1 MVSNGRVFLR
11 ETVSTDGVEK
21 RDIVFQDIRKKTRGN
36 MYTKKQ
42 LFMPKDRS
50 EISNIRTA
58 TCNNRGNAENA
69 DTGTEKT
76 DKLPISDSFDN
87 ITP

>member
-21 RDIVFQDIRKKTRGN
+21 RNIVFQDIRK
-36 MYTKKQ
+36 
-42 LFMPKDRS
+42 KDRS

-69 DTGTEKT
+69 DTGTEKM

-87 ITP
+87 ITS